1 MGIEIWALIM
11 LAFIVVAICM
21 GLHVFLALGA
31 VPLIFGIIF
40 IGPDKVF
47 HMFPVNAFGMF
58 INYAFVAVP
67 LFIYMGTLM
76 EDAGVAEA
84 LYGAFYQLLGP
95 LRAGLSIATIA
106 MATVFGACTGIVGA
120 GVILI
125 GLLALPAMLSRG
137 YNISLAT
144 GTVMTGGGLAVMIP
158 PSLMLILYGCS
169 SGVSISE
176 LYLGSTIPGVLL
188 GLMYM
193 VGVYIWALFD
203 PTIGK
208 PISKEE
214 RIHGMALLKFVSKS
228 LLPPIFLIFAVM
240 GSIFFGVVGPSEAG
254 AMGVFGAAVLVIVN
268 KRFSLETLKKS
279 TMSALKITSAVL
291 MICLGGQLF
300 IEVFIMM
307 GGDVALKTIILGFH
321 LGPFGTLLI
330 MLFIVW
336 ILGFVMDW
344 IALIFILTPIYT
356 SMLNFLGIDQLYFG
370 ILFCST
376 LAISNMTPPFA
387 YSAFYLRTIAPRSIS
402 MAQIY
407 LGCVPFFWINTAMV
421 VILLKWPWFVMWLPR
436 AAYK

>member
-1 MGIEIWALIM
+1 MGVEIWSLIM

-31 VPLIFGIIF
+31 VPLLFGLIF
-40 IGPDKVF
+40 IGPRVLN
-47 HMFPVNAFGMF
+47 MFPVNAFGMF

-67 LFIYMGTLM
+67 LFVYMGTLM
-76 EDAGVAEA
+76 EDAGVAEK
-84 LYGAFYQLLGP
+84 LYEAFYQLLGP
-95 LRAGLSIATIA
+95 VRAGLSLATIA

-125 GLLALPAMLSRG
+125 GLLALPSMLSRG
-137 YNISLAT
+137 YNVSLAT
-144 GTVMTGGGLAVMIP
+144 GSVMTGGGLAVMIP

-188 GLMYM
+188 GIMYM

-203 PTIGK
+203 KTIGR

-214 RIHGMALLKFVSKS
+214 RIRGMALLKLVSIN

-240 GSIFFGVVGPSEAG
+240 GSIFFGLVGPSEAG
-254 AMGVFGAAVLVIVN
+254 AMGVLGAAVLVAIN
-268 KRFSLETLKKS
+268 GRFNMETLKKS
-279 TMSALKITSAVL
+279 TTTAVKICTAVL
-291 MICLGGQLF
+291 FICLGGQVF
-300 IEVFIMM
+300 IGVFIMM

-321 LGPFGTLLI
+321 FGPFGTLLV
-330 MLFIVW
+330 MLTIVW

-356 SMLNFLGIDQLYFG
+356 SLLTFLGIDQLYFG

-387 YSAFYLRTIAPRSIS
+387 YSAFYLRTIAPKSIT

-421 VILLKWPWFVMWLPR
+421 AVILWKPWFVMWLPR
-436 AAYK
+436 IAYK